1 MPTTTG
7 DLVCRHAVL
16 KRHHGCKIAD
26 HRTEWNDVRGT
37 KSKPIPGPHLVY
49 GFLTTE
55 PNGVVAPIH
64 PKAMLMMMGSRSL
77 HGEPIRRMRR
87 ERDTP
92 STELFW
98 QWRID

>member
-7 DLVCRHAVL
+7 DPALPARRS

-55 PNGVVAPIH
+55 PSGVVAPIH
-64 PKAMLMMMGSRSL
+64 PKAMLVMMGSVA
-77 HGEPIRRMRR
+77 R
-87 ERDTP
+87 EADK
-92 STELFW
+92 ED
-98 QWRID
+98 QAAA